1 MKRKAMA
8 VLLTASMTA
17 AVLSGCSSNKET
29 EAPQTEAKTEAQTS
43 AAAEAATE
51 AKTEKAT
58 EAKTEKATEAKTEKA
73 TEAKTEKATE
83 AKTEKATEAKTEK
96 ATEAKTEKATEAKT
110 EKATEAVTEK
120 ATEAKTEKA
129 TEAVTEKATEAK
141 TEKATEAA
149 TEAKTEKATEA
160 KTEKATEAKTEKATE
175 AVTEKATE
183 AKTEKATEAVTEK
196 ATEAKTEKPTEAVTE
211 KAAQTEEAATEST
224 AEGMEIATEKETT
237 AVTPAVMTYD
247 EFMAAAVDDEVTV
260 DTYVQ
265 NKQSWYEDKGKGMA
279 SIYTQNEEGAYFL
292 YNMPISE
299 EDYNKLE
306 AGTEIT
312 VTGYK
317 AEWSGE
323 IEISDIE
330 SYEIGEGTYIAKPL
344 DVTDL
349 LSDED
354 KLEEHMNQYVSFTG
368 MTVEA
373 SGDADGKD
381 AAFLYNY
388 DGSGSEGDDLYF
400 NVSKD
405 GATYTFTVESYLTD
419 KDSDV
424 YKAVENLKIGDVI
437 DMTGYLYWY
446 EGANPHIIT
455 VTPSGTAEAA
465 TEDKEET
472 ALAEADAGSEAET
485 KETETETKETE
496 TKENGKKTDKKA
508 NKVPVKGTS
517 TKN

>member
-43 AAAEAATE
+43 AAAEAATEAKTEKATEAKTEKSTEAKTEKATEAVTEKATE

-110 EKATEAVTEK
+110 EKATEAV
-120 ATEAKTEKA
+120 
-129 TEAVTEKATEAK
+129 
-141 TEKATEAA
+141 
-149 TEAKTEKATEA
+149 
-160 KTEKATEAKTEKATE
+160 TEKATEAKTEKATE